1 MPWGDG
7 AASHRCL
14 LQELSQGAC
23 VLGNLLSHSRGMWG
37 CVQRMQK
44 NEKDSQL
51 VPLSTANFPVSLG
64 HCTVPP
70 PAPTKRPQAQGST
83 ASFAHILLEVAL
95 PGRQQQRQERWVR
108 NSQEASC
115 PSLSVLLKMQEHQCH
130 LKMSNTKYQGETTRD
145 IIIQGVE

>member
-1 MPWGDG
+1 MPRGDG
-7 AASHRCL
+7 ADSHRCL

-44 NEKDSQL
+44 NDKESQL

-64 HCTVPP
+64 HCAVSFPP
-70 PAPTKRPQAQGST
+70 THTHTTKRPQAQGST

-95 PGRQQQRQERWVR
+95 PVRQQQRQERWVR

-130 LKMSNTKYQGETTRD
+130 LKMSNMKYQGENHT
-145 IIIQGVE
+145 